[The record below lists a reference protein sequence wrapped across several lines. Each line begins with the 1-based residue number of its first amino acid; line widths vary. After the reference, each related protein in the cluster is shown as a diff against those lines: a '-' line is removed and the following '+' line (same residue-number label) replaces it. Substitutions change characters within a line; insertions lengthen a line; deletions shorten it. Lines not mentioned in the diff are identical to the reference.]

1 MLEMTHP
8 RPRSLARALCEGGV
22 VFVFLLLVLLPWEAW
37 LGAKP
42 TLARM
47 SEGASWAH
55 PLGFDNLGRDL
66 LARIASA
73 LRGAVLPL
81 WAAVAVGAGAGAFV
95 AWLATLAPAR
105 RAVTALDGAMALAC
119 GLPVGV
125 VAFAWAAFREEA
137 GLVAVM
143 ASLAPLAGALAY
155 LRLRDLARRDAA
167 LAYWEAHRAAGGSL
181 ADRVLRYGI
190 AGAWRTPLLTLLGF
204 LLRVAVAVEAALS
217 YLGFG
222 VVEPQASFGNIL
234 AAHFELYLRGEWR
247 VLAVVAAALAL
258 AAAFP
263 SALLEVGAALARSRM
278 VAWAAA
284 PRPLPSPRPSP
295 SPSPNH

>member
-1 MLEMTHP
+1 L
-8 RPRSLARALCEGGV
+8 
-22 VFVFLLLVLLPWEAW
+22 
-37 LGAKP
+37 
-42 TLARM
+42 
-47 SEGASWAH
+47 
-55 PLGFDNLGRDL
+55 
-66 LARIASA
+66 
-73 LRGAVLPL
+73 
-81 WAAVAVGAGAGAFV
+81 V
-95 AWLATLAPAR
+95 AWLATLATAR
-105 RAVTALDGAMALAC
+105 RAVSALDAAMALAC

-190 AGAWRTPLLTLLGF
+190 AGAWRAPLLALLGF

-263 SALLEVGAALARSRM
+263 SALLEVGAALARSRV

-284 PRPLPSPRPSP
+284 PWLKPALPRDATPPPGGQAGVSPPA
-295 SPSPNH
+295 